1 MTFLPSPIPFKRR
14 LFGDSTTDQDAEDA
28 RVSEPG
34 LTPVSELEPEADEAP
49 VETGSPP
56 ALRLYGIAALSGAVA
71 GAVVAVAIGLFPL
84 RANDDPRTQQL
95 VHAVGDLTAKV
106 QTTTDKARNL
116 ETEAVATSQTVGA
129 IDTRLTTANGEIDAI
144 RTALSALTAEQQA
157 SKDTMAG
164 VNAPALFGVAAIQL
178 RERIEAGL
186 PFDWELVNLRG
197 IVGTDPELLVEL
209 DRLAPVSATGVVT
222 QPRLIEAMQ
231 TLVGRQ
237 TGGSLLQAGIGAV
250 SRMLGPNVA
259 GPAAT
264 DSQVLSTALA
274 RLAAGDLPNYL
285 REMQGLS
292 AQAASDARPLIVAAQ
307 RRLVALTAVQTL
319 LRSARAGLQTQ
330 LRSVTT
336 VAVPSK
342 L

>member
-14 LFGDSTTDQDAEDA
+14 LFGDSTTDQADDAQ
-28 RVSEPG
+28 VSEPV
-34 LTPVSELEPEADEAP
+34 LTPVSELEPEADEAL
-49 VETGSPP
+49 VESGNPGS
-56 ALRLYGIAALSGAVA
+56 LRLYGVAALSGAVA

-95 VHAVGDLTAKV
+95 VRDVGDLTAKV

-116 ETEAVATSQTVGA
+116 ETEAVATSQSVGA
-129 IDTRLTTANGEIDAI
+129 IDTRLTAASGEIDAI
-144 RTALSALTAEQQA
+144 RTALSTLTAERQA

-178 RERIEAGL
+178 RERIEAGM

-197 IVGTDPELLVEL
+197 IVGTEPTLLADL
-209 DRLAPVSATGVVT
+209 DQLAPLSATGVVT

-237 TGGSLLQAGIGAV
+237 TGGSLVQAGIGAV
-250 SRMLGPNVA
+250 SRLLGPSVA

-264 DSQVLSTALA
+264 DSQVLSAALA

-285 REMQGLS
+285 REMQGLGP
-292 AQAASDARPLIVAAQ
+292 QAASDARPLIVAAQ
-307 RRLVALTAVQTL
+307 RRLVALTAVQSL

-336 VAVPSK
+336 VVVPSK

>member
-1 MTFLPSPIPFKRR
+1 MPRFP
-14 LFGDSTTDQDAEDA
+14 
-28 RVSEPG
+28 EPV
-34 LTPVSELEPEADEAP
+34 LTPVSELEPEVDEALAEP
-49 VETGSPP
+49 GSPGL
-56 ALRLYGIAALSGAVA
+56 LRLYGVAALSGAVA

-84 RANDDPRTQQL
+84 RANEDPRTQQL
-95 VHAVGDLTAKV
+95 VHDVGDLAAKV

-116 ETEAVATSQTVGA
+116 ETEAVATSQAVGA
-129 IDTRLTTANGEIDAI
+129 IDTRLTTAGGEIDAI
-144 RTALSALTAEQQA
+144 RTTLSALTAEQQA

-197 IVGTDPELLVEL
+197 IVGTDPDMLAEL
-209 DRLAPVSATGVVT
+209 DRLAPMSATGVVT

-231 TLVGRQ
+231 TLAGRQ
-237 TGGSLLQAGIGAV
+237 AGGSLLQAGIGAV

-264 DSQVLSTALA
+264 DSQVLSAALA

-285 REMQGLS
+285 REMQGLGP
-292 AQAASDARPLIVAAQ
+292 QAASDARPLIVAAQ
-307 RRLVALTAVQTL
+307 RRLVALTAVQSL

-336 VAVPSK
+336 VAIPSK
-342 L
+342 P